1 MFSKKLF
8 SVLAVLMGMV
18 ISFGAY
24 AQKITV
30 RGTVSDASGP
40 VIGAAVISGST
51 GTVTDVD
58 GSFAISVNPDAVL
71 EVTCLGYQPQQI
83 PVQGRQQILVVL
95 EEDNNMLEDAVV
107 VGYGTTKKANL
118 TGAVS
123 VVKADDL
130 KDRSALDVGHMLQ
143 GTVPGLNITS
153 ASGRPGQ
160 AASINIRGRN
170 SINGGNP
177 LVLVDGVEGDLQ

>member
-40 VIGAAVISGST
+40 VIGAAVISGGT

-58 GSFAISVNPDAVL
+58 GSFAITVNPDAVL
-71 EVTCLGYQPQQI
+71 EVSCLGYQSQQI
-83 PVQGRQQILVVL
+83 PVQGRQQIMVVL
-95 EEDNNMLEDAVV
+95 EEDHNMLEDAVV
-107 VGYGTTKKANL
+107 VGYGTTK
-118 TGAVS
+118 TTS
-123 VVKADDL
+123 
-130 KDRSALDVGHMLQ
+130 R
-143 GTVPGLNITS
+143 TVPHWMWVTCCRVPS
-153 ASGRPGQ
+153 RA
-160 AASINIRGRN
+160 
-170 SINGGNP
+170 
-177 LVLVDGVEGDLQ
+177 